1 MADSKI
7 VVFQDKQIRRAWMN
21 EQWYF
26 SIADVVEFLTD
37 SVDVKQYIK
46 RMRQRDPLLNRNW
59 GTICTPVAMIAADG
73 RRRSVQAADVKGL
86 FRIIQSIPSP
96 KAEPFKQWLAQVGY
110 ERVQEIENP
119 ELAQERM
126 KAVYEAKG
134 YPKDWIDKRLRGIA
148 IRQNLTDEW
157 KERGIREERDFAIL
171 TAEIAR
177 ATFGVT
183 PSEHRAI
190 KGLTKKGQN
199 LRDHMTDLE
208 LIFTMLG
215 ERVTTEI
222 SQQEKPDTFA
232 ESKRVAR
239 RGGSRKANFHN
250 TMDRLLELGALPV
263 INENDTVSTEEI
275 AVGDNDTL
283 SAIVA
288 ATVSADLLVLLSD
301 IDGLYDG
308 DPRKNP
314 DAKLIPTVETV
325 DERIIALG
333 GGSGSSL
340 GTGGMA
346 TKLLAAQI
354 AVGAGCEMVIANGE
368 KPELLYDIVAGKPI
382 GTRFLVKR

>member
-7 VVFQDKQIRRAWMN
+7 VVFQDKQIRRVWVDDD
-21 EQWYF
+21 WYF
-26 SIADVVEFLTD
+26 SIVDIVGVLTGSPDPRKYWNKVKTREFTD
-37 SVDVKQYIK
+37 LQLSPIW
-46 RMRQRDPLLNRNW
+46 RQLKLP
-59 GTICTPVAMIAADG
+59 AADG
-73 RRRSVQAADVKGL
+73 KQYRTDCATTQAM

-126 KAVYEAKG
+126 KAIYEAKG

-157 KERGIREERDFAIL
+157 KERGIRVERDFAIL

-190 KGLTKKGQN
+190 KRLTKKGQN

-232 ESKRVAR
+232 ESKQVAR
-239 RGGSRKANFHN
+239 RGGNVAGVARRE
-250 TMDRLLELGALPV
+250 TERELGHSV
-263 INENDTVSTEEI
+263 VS
-275 AVGDNDTL
+275 GQNFLDRNP
-283 SAIVA
+283 
-288 ATVSADLLVLLSD
+288 
-301 IDGLYDG
+301 DGLIEDTIG
-308 DPRKNP
+308 LPPLD
-314 DAKLIPTVETV
+314 
-325 DERIIALG
+325 
-333 GGSGSSL
+333 S
-340 GTGGMA
+340 
-346 TKLLAAQI
+346 
-354 AVGAGCEMVIANGE
+354 E
-368 KPELLYDIVAGKPI
+368 KE
-382 GTRFLVKR
+382 